1 MKPEIVVMNF
11 SHVYEEERFIRNR
24 RFRWIDCTDIG
35 GTAGY
40 CDEDARREIARRIS
54 DLSPEGIHFIDSGNY
69 HYVSKLWTD
78 MIQRRF
84 SLVVFDHHPD
94 MQPPLFKDMLSCG
107 SWVKDM
113 LDTNPRLDKVVIA
126 GVSEELMAQT
136 ISGYEDR
143 IRFFSGSELSLEEG
157 WKEFSSL
164 HIADPVYISVD
175 KDVLDPASATTDWD
189 QGSMPLSELES
200 LLCTIFHNERVIG
213 VDVCGECFRALDVF
227 EEQREEK
234 INGHA
239 NVELLSLF
247 LRSAGS

>member
-11 SHVYEEERFIRNR
+11 SHVYEEERFIRNS
-24 RFRWIDCTDIG
+24 RFRWVDCTDIG

-54 DLSPEGIHFIDSGNY
+54 DLSPECIHFIDSGNY

-78 MIQRRF
+78 MIRSRF

-113 LDTNPRLDKVVIA
+113 LDTNPWLDKVVIA
-126 GVSEELMAQT
+126 GASEELMARA

-143 IRFFSGSELSLEEG
+143 IRFFSGSELSVEEG
-157 WKEFSSL
+157 WKEFSGL
-164 HIADPVYISVD
+164 HVSCPVYISVD
-175 KDVLDPASATTDWD
+175 KDVLDPSSATTDWD
-189 QGSMPLSELES
+189 QGSMPLSELEA
-200 LLCTIFHNERVIG
+200 LLGIIFHNEKVIG
-213 VDVCGECFRALDVF
+213 VDVCGECSRALDVF
-227 EEQREEK
+227 EEQRDEQ

-239 NVELLSLF
+239 NAELLSLF
-247 LRSAGS
+247 LRSA

>member
-126 GVSEELMAQT
+126 GASEELMAQT

-143 IRFFSGSELSLEEG
+143 IRFFSGSELSG
-157 WKEFSSL
+157 KNSQVSISL
-164 HIADPVYISVD
+164 ILSIS
-175 KDVLDPASATTDWD
+175 LWTRMSWI
-189 QGSMPLSELES
+189 LH
-200 LLCTIFHNERVIG
+200 LLQLTG
-213 VDVCGECFRALDVF
+213 TRAQCL
-227 EEQREEK
+227 
-234 INGHA
+234 
-239 NVELLSLF
+239 
-247 LRSAGS
+247 